1 MCAHAV
7 RVSLKGVPGVDSVV
21 VSLNQGLASVKLKAG
36 NTVTLEQ
43 LRKAVEKNG
52 FVTKQAEVTVRGQ
65 LLFSGKP
72 RLQVLGTDE
81 TYDLTPAPEGGSA
94 LSSSH
99 ELSGKTV
106 IVVGSVPAATKGNKV
121 KTMEVKSVTPVPQT
135 NP

>member
-7 RVSLKGVPGVDSVV
+7 SVSLKGVPGVDSVV
-21 VSLNQGLASVKLKAG
+21 VSLNQGLATVKLKAG
-36 NTVTLEQ
+36 NAVTMEQ

-72 RLQVLGTDE
+72 QLKVIGTDE
-81 TYDLTPAPEGGSA
+81 TYDLAPASGSI
-94 LSSSH
+94 LTNSQ
-99 ELSGKTV
+99 EMSGKTV
-106 IVVGSVPAATKGNKV
+106 VVNGTVPAASKRAEAT
-121 KTMEVKSVTPVPQT
+121 TLLVKSVTPAPPG

>member
-7 RVSLKGVPGVDSVV
+7 RVSLKGVPGVDSVA
-21 VSLNQGLASVKLKAG
+21 VSLNQGLASVKLKPG
-36 NTVTLEQ
+36 NTVTMEQ

-52 FVTKQAEVTVRGQ
+52 FVTKQAEVTVRGK

-81 TYDLTPAPEGGSA
+81 TYDLTPAFANGSIPA
-94 LSSSH
+94 NWQ
-99 ELSGKTV
+99 ELSGRTV
-106 IVVGSVPAATKGNKV
+106 IVVGSVPAVTKGNKV
-121 KTMEVKSVTPVPQT
+121 TTMEVKSVTPAPQT